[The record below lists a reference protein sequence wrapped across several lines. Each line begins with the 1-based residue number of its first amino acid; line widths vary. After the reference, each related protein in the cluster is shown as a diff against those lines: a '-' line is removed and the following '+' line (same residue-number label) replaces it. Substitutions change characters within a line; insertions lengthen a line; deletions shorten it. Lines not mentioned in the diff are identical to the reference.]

1 MDRVH
6 VSLAAADLLESQD
19 PQLAEN
25 LVPRGKLVVKGKG
38 EMEARQ
44 GLSYILLI
52 ADNYRFPSLFVSLCG
67 CLLFVG
73 R

>member
-44 GLSYILLI
+44 GLS
-52 ADNYRFPSLFVSLCG
+52 
-67 CLLFVG
+67 
-73 R
+73 